1 MSHRRRGGG
10 GGMGVRRPLRYLSRR
25 LDLSHDQ
32 IESMAALLDTLKT
45 ERAQAEVDNRRALG
59 AIADVMLADAFDEE
73 AVRDATTLRVES
85 KRRVEA
91 AVVDTLA
98 KTYALLDPEQR
109 KQLAY
114 LLRAGELT
122 I

>member
-32 IESMAALLDTLKT
+32 IDTMAALLDTLKT

-59 AIADVMLADAFDEE
+59 AIADAMLGDAFDEE
-73 AVRDATTLRVES
+73 AVREATTLRVES

-91 AVVDTLA
+91 AAGDTRA
-98 KTYALLDPEQR
+98 TTYPLRGPAQR
-109 KQLAY
+109 HQLAY